1 MELQLLI
8 EDWGLS
14 SGCADSFG
22 EKPLVEA
29 KMPTEKGGDLYIE
42 GIFMQSNVVNR
53 NGRRYPKKVMEN
65 AVSKYMKEQVNT
77 NQALGELNHP
87 SRSNVDPAEAA
98 IRITELWWD
107 GDNVMGKAIVL
118 NTPKGQIVRG
128 LIEGGWVPGVS
139 SRGLGSVK
147 QVDGINEVQDFRLTV
162 GVDVVWGP
170 SAPAAYVKPV
180 TESNE
185 AAKSVKTEE
194 ITESNDAEFAKL
206 AETLKT
212 LL

>member
-8 EDWGLS
+8 EDWGVS
-14 SGCADSFG
+14 SFATSETG

-29 KMPTEKGGDLYIE
+29 KMPAEKGGDLYIE

-65 AVSKYMKEQVNT
+65 AVSKYIQEQVKT

-185 AAKSVKTEE
+185 AAKPVKTEE

>member
-1 MELQLLI
+1 MELLI
-8 EDWGLS
+8 ETWGVS
-14 SGCADSFG
+14 SDLTESLG
-22 EKPLVEA
+22 ERPLVEA
-29 KMPTEKGGDLYIE
+29 KLPKEKGGDLYIE
-42 GIFMQSNVVNR
+42 GIFLQSNVVNR
-53 NGRRYPKKVMEN
+53 NGRRYPKKVMEK
-65 AVSKYMKEQVNT
+65 AVSKYMKEQVNA

-98 IRITELWWD
+98 IRITEMWWD

-147 QVDGINEVQDFRLTV
+147 QVDGINEVTDFRLTV

-170 SAPAAYVKPV
+170 SAPNAYVKPV

-185 AAKSVKTEE
+185 TAKEVKTEE
-194 ITESNDAEFAKL
+194 IAERNDAEFAKL

>member
-1 MELQLLI
+1 MADLQLLI
-8 EDWGLS
+8 EDWGVS
-14 SGCADSFG
+14 SSDTSG
-22 EKPLVEA
+22 EAPLVEA
-29 KMPTEKGGDLYIE
+29 KLPEKKGGDLYIE

-65 AVSKYMKEQVNT
+65 AVSKYMQEQVNT

-87 SRSNVDPAEAA
+87 QRSNVDPAEAA
-98 IRITELWWD
+98 IRITELHWD
-107 GDNVMGKAIVL
+107 GDNVLGKAIVL
-118 NTPKGQIVRG
+118 NTPKGQIVRA

-170 SAPAAYVKPV
+170 SAPSAYVKPV
-180 TESNE
+180 TESN
-185 AAKSVKTEE
+185 ATAKTVKTEE
-194 ITESNDAEFAKL
+194 ITESNDADFTKL

>member
-1 MELQLLI
+1 MSEQLLI
-8 EDWGLS
+8 EHWGLPAHS
-14 SGCADSFG
+14 SDVDGY
-22 EKPLVEA
+22 KPMVEVA
-29 KMPTEKGGDLYIE
+29 KDNDNLMIE
-42 GIFMQSNVVNR
+42 GIFLQAEVVNR
-53 NGRRYPKKVMEN
+53 NGRRYPKKVLES
-65 AVSKYMKEQVNT
+65 AVTKYIQEQVKT

-107 GDNVMGKAIVL
+107 GDNVMGKARVL
-118 NTPKGQIVRG
+118 NTPKGQVVKG

-147 QVDGINEVQDFRLTV
+147 QVGGINEVTDFRLTV

-170 SAPAAYVKPV
+170 SAPNAYVKAV
-180 TESNE
+180 TESQVAEKAENASINE
-185 AAKSVKTEE
+185 SQDRA
-194 ITESNDAEFAKL
+194 FANL
-206 AETLKT
+206 AETLNQ